1 MTGIKPSAVLSP
13 ITTAIFKPGYS
24 LIALMMESERP
35 LSDFRPRLSDQLFI
49 NDLVSAQAMDY
60 LNLYRCFIAVL
71 FAGLLFTPILAD
83 AISTEARQWGQVITW
98 AFIFFAPVQL
108 YLGRT
113 RTGALLFRSSV
124 GFAFDI
130 VGTMLMMTALGGL
143 ESGMGTLLVGSTA
156 VGGVVFQLR
165 VGLSVAGLAAMVLLW
180 QTMARVIEGTEAF
193 ASLAPAGSLG
203 ATYFVTALLGHYLA
217 RRSRESQQLA
227 VQQSMDLAQLSR
239 LNQLVVARMR
249 TGIVIADH
257 QEGCRVMNDAAW
269 YLMGM
274 PPSRVGELVELAPEV
289 LDNLRHWQQ
298 TGRHRNESLTLANGV
313 PAVVPRFARLSAHD
327 HSETLI
333 FLEDSS
339 IVSRR
344 AQELTLSSL
353 GRLSATIA
361 HEIRNPLAAISHSG
375 QLLAESTDL
384 VSGDRRLT
392 DIILRHCRRMND
404 IIENVLQLARQES
417 PKPETVLL
425 GDWLE
430 IFAFELRRDHEIG
443 ENTVEVRTDDMELT
457 ALVDPSQLQQV
468 LWNLCQNAFRYGH
481 PADQPAQVILTTRSS
496 DALLSP
502 VIEVSDNG
510 PGVPADQQAKIF
522 EPFFTTASDGT
533 GLGLYLCQQICA
545 SNQAILEYC
554 PGPDGRGSVFKI
566 SLQRPPG
573 ADLDA

>member
-1 MTGIKPSAVLSP
+1 M
-13 ITTAIFKPGYS
+13 
-24 LIALMMESERP
+24 SE
-35 LSDFRPRLSDQLFI
+35 LRPRFSDQLFI

-60 LNLYRCFIAVL
+60 LNLYRCFVAVL
-71 FAGLLFTPILAD
+71 FAGLLFTPILTD
-83 AISTEARQWGQVITW
+83 TVSGEARQWGQVITW

-113 RTGALLFRSSV
+113 RRGALLFRSAV

-143 ESGMGTLLVGSTA
+143 DSGMGTLLVGSTA
-156 VGGVVFQLR
+156 VAGVVFPLKM
-165 VGLSVAGLAAMVLLW
+165 GLSVAGLSALVLLW
-180 QTMARVIEGTEAF
+180 QTLVQVIDGTQTF
-193 ASLAPAGSLG
+193 STLAPAGSLG
-203 ATYFVTALLGHYLA
+203 ATYFVTTLLGHYLA

-227 VQQSMDLAQLSR
+227 VQQSVDLAQLSR
-239 LNQLVVARMR
+239 LNQLIVARMR
-249 TGIVIADH
+249 TGILIVDPEESCH
-257 QEGCRVMNDAAW
+257 VMNDAAW

-289 LDNLRHWQQ
+289 LENLRHWQK

-313 PAVVPRFARLSAHD
+313 PAVVPRFARLSASQK
-327 HSETLI
+327 SETLI

-344 AQELTLSSL
+344 AQEMTLSSL

-375 QLLAESTDL
+375 QLLAESDQL
-384 VSGDRRLT
+384 VAADQRLT
-392 DIILRHCRRMND
+392 EIILRHCRRMND
-404 IIENVLQLARQES
+404 IIENVLQLARQE
-417 PKPETVLL
+417 PPRPESLRL
-425 GDWLE
+425 KDWLE
-430 IFAFELRRDHEIG
+430 NFAFELRRDHEMG
-443 ENTVEVRTDDMELT
+443 DHTVQVAVEDPDLT

-481 PADQPAQVILTTRSS
+481 APEQPAVVTLTARAS
-496 DALLSP
+496 DDMKSP
-502 VIEVSDNG
+502 LIEVSDLG
-510 PGVPADQQAKIF
+510 PGVPEAQRQQIF

-545 SNQAILEYC
+545 SNQAILEYQA
-554 PGPDGRGSVFKI
+554 GDDGQGSLFRI
-566 SLQRPPG
+566 SLQRPAG
-573 ADLDA
+573 AEMDA